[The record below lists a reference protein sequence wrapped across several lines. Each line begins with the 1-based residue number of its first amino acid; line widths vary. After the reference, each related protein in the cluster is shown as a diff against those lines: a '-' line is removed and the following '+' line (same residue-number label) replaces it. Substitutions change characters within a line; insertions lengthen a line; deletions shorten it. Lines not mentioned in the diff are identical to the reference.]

1 MVALVWYLATT
12 CRTFK
17 NLPPLTM
24 LCPCRFRL
32 TTRTPV
38 VSVDKPALT
47 PCKFYHDDIAK
58 KKSVSSLSS
67 IFSLFDLIFR
77 DFMSALQNMWW
88 LLETNFYVFADFH
101 FHAFS
106 SPSYCFLPIFL
117 FTIFLSVEMCFV
129 TTQTSVICH
138 PFQWWQF
145 LFKCLESGSI
155 FFSEFLII
163 YPMNTRL
170 NKTIYFKN
178 HQESRGGW
186 IYALNGLCTYSQ
198 NQFV

>member
-117 FTIFLSVEMCFV
+117 FTIFCLLKCVLWLHKLRWYVILSNGDNFYSSAWNRV
-129 TTQTSVICH
+129 
-138 PFQWWQF
+138 PFSFPNSLLYILW
-145 LFKCLESGSI
+145 I
-155 FFSEFLII
+155 PVLI
-163 YPMNTRL
+163 RL
-170 NKTIYFKN
+170 YISRIIKN
-178 HQESRGGW
+178 QEGDE
-186 IYALNGLCTYSQ
+186 YML
-198 NQFV
+198 